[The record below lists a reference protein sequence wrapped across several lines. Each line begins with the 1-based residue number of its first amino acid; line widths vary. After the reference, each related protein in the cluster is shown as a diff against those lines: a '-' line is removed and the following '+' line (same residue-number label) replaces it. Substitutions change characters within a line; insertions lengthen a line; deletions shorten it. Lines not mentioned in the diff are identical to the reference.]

1 MAERRPTIRELI
13 RQRRRFVGRRQ
24 ELAAF
29 RENFTVPP
37 EDAAHHFLFHVRGD
51 AGVGKTTL
59 LRQLENTAREHRAL
73 TASVDESVNSVPEV
87 MAAISAQF
95 AQAGHPLKSF
105 DKLLATYRQ
114 RRHEA
119 DAAAQQPAPQPS
131 EGAAGEAPAVRVE
144 RVRRPGGAD
153 RARHGAGRRGAR
165 RGGGAGPGRPGRRPG
180 AGQAQCPPPQP

>member
-29 RENFTVPP
+29 RENFAVPP

-73 TASVDESVNSVPEV
+73 TASVDESLNSVPEV

-95 AQAGHPLKSF
+95 AEQGHPLRSF

-119 DAAAQQPAPQPS
+119 DSAAQQPAPRPS
-131 EGAAGEAPAVRVE
+131 QEAAGEP
-144 RVRRPGGAD
+144 RPSASSAFA
-153 RARHGAGRRGAR
+153 AR
-165 RGGGAGPGRPGRRPG
+165 
-180 AGQAQCPPPQP
+180 

>member
-131 EGAAGEAPAVRVE
+131 EGAAGEP
-144 RVRRPGGAD
+144 RPSASS
-153 RARHGAGRRGAR
+153 AFVAR
-165 RGGGAGPGRPGRRPG
+165 RG
-180 AGQAQCPPPQP
+180 